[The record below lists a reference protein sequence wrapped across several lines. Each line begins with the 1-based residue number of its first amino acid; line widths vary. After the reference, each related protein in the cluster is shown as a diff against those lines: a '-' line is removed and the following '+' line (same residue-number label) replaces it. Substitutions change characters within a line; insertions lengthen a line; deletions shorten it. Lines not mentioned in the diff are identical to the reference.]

1 VFRGP
6 STPATP
12 LANQVAGAPAPGTAL
27 AAWAFDSNGDNAF
40 ELTDKFPRFFGL
52 NGDMAV
58 AGDWVGSG
66 IVRIGVF
73 RCPAAGVCQ
82 WYIDLNNNGR
92 WDGPFGGDAIWS
104 FGLTGDIPVAGDWSG
119 NGISKIGVMRC
130 PWGVHM
136 VSGHR

>member
-104 FGLTGDIPVAGDWSG
+104 FGV
-119 NGISKIGVMRC
+119 RC